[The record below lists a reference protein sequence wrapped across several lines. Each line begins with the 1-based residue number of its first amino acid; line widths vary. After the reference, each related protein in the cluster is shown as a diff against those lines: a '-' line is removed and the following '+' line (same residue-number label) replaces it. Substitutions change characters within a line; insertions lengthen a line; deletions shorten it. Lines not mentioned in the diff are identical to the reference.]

1 MTEKQ
6 KRFDTMINF
15 LIDFF
20 EEMKIK
26 NLKIEDDF
34 EREKFIEEM
43 EEEISTW
50 KIN

>member
-6 KRFDTMINF
+6 KRFDTMINS
-15 LIDFF
+15 LIGLF

-26 NLKIEDDF
+26 NLEIEDDF

-43 EEEISTW
+43 EEEVSTW
-50 KIN
+50 EIN